1 MVCKTPSIALDSE
14 EFKEARDA
22 WLKEKRGERKMKQ
35 GDRGCKEWV
44 EMTIADKSAR
54 KLLELQESVPEQNT
68 LKQMLN
74 KAGYKEH
81 SSINPL
87 ILQSKILEIVKEWLQ
102 EHIMQPEVTINYEF
116 RCPYCNK
123 VFKGSKKS
131 FDECFKH
138 MTTDCKEAYNANP
151 YYPLN
156 YCTKT
161 QNGLTR
167 HYLP

>member
-68 LKQMLN
+68 LKQVLRKGRTN
-74 KAGYKEH
+74 HYHRYGDTIPYDP
-81 SSINPL
+81 IDG
-87 ILQSKILEIVKEWLQ
+87 VREWLQ
-102 EHIMQPEVTINYEF
+102 QKLIDITDTTRLIGAEFYDANLINDYI
-116 RCPYCNK
+116 
-123 VFKGSKKS
+123 
-131 FDECFKH
+131 
-138 MTTDCKEAYNANP
+138 KEE
-151 YYPLN
+151 L
-156 YCTKT
+156 
-161 QNGLTR
+161 LDD
-167 HYLP
+167 LE

>member
-87 ILQSKILEIVKEWLQ
+87 ILQSKVLEIVKEWLQ
-102 EHIMQPEVTINYEF
+102 EHIMQPEVRNME
-116 RCPYCNK
+116 
-123 VFKGSKKS
+123 
-131 FDECFKH
+131 
-138 MTTDCKEAYNANP
+138 TTDELE
-151 YYPLN
+151 LN
-156 YCTKT
+156 FTAGQIAVLRK
-161 QNGLTR
+161 LMED
-167 HYLP
+167 LDK